1 MVLRSTQKGERSVEE
16 ARDARETL
24 PGTEIEA
31 HTSLSL
37 LETTS
42 STLTK
47 LTDGVPEIHI
57 LESKDLV
64 TWSSAASISEFQD
77 LATRTAKAEAWETHA
92 FEAQTRA
99 NSQPKQNIVSD
110 VTATSVMKQKH
121 SKEKV
126 EVTEKE
132 ATFLV
137 RPLWPQKFHY
147 ILTLVGYSLRPTQL
161 WNFVYLWIH
170 KGGCSFF
177 MIYIIILVFV
187 GIPLLF
193 LEMAVGQMLQQGS
206 LDLWKIIGPWA
217 GGVGYISFM
226 VCFITSTYT
235 NVFNSWIL
243 FYLSHFF
250 QFPVPWE
257 KCPLL
262 KNASDFDP
270 ACART
275 TPSIYFWYQ
284 QTLKASD
291 RIEDGGLPVL
301 SLSLPL
307 FVSWCLIG
315 AFIINGLQSIGKVMY
330 VLVLLPYFILFCFL
344 IRSLLLEGA
353 IYGLQHLLVAKVSA
367 LYNLNVWSR
376 AGSQV
381 VFQLGLGFGP
391 IVSLA
396 SHMPQ
401 SNNCVMDTFIMAVVI
416 VVTLLLFTTFILS
429 VLGFWAT
436 VLTYRCNE
444 KNVETLINLINLG
457 KLPPDA
463 YPPADLRKNPTS
475 IYNTW
480 LNSLP
485 QDIKNMVLSYIP
497 ECNIQDQFLQIKD
510 SQSFSFLIF
519 AEYTSFLPWS
529 SLWSLLFFLL
539 LLFRELGIMVGF
551 MQGIILPLQDTFSS
565 LRKHTILLTVG
576 IIMILYLCG
585 LFFTRPSGIYF
596 MRLLNEYWIVLPIFF
611 IIICE
616 NITVA
621 WAYGAKRFLAD
632 MAVLLDR
639 PISSICSRLW
649 CYVSPVVLLFLLVI
663 ILVDLSMKPM
673 TYIAWDSVGSKE
685 VLRPYPSWGL
695 FLVIILF
702 LIVILPVPVYLVY
715 CLCNGMPFKSESKN
729 RLMIFSKSPPP
740 SDQPVLREKV
750 QKEEIPQGDKTK

>member
-24 PGTEIEA
+24 PGMEIEA
-31 HTSLSL
+31 HTSVSL

-57 LESKDLV
+57 LESKDPV

-110 VTATSVMKQKH
+110 VTATSIMKQKH

-132 ATFLV
+132 
-137 RPLWPQKFHY
+137 
-147 ILTLVGYSLRPTQL
+147 G
-161 WNFVYLWIH
+161 
-170 KGGCSFF
+170 SFF

-226 VCFITSTYT
+226 VCFITSIYT

-315 AFIINGLQSIGKVMY
+315 VFIINGLQSIGKV
-330 VLVLLPYFILFCFL
+330 
-344 IRSLLLEGA
+344 
-353 IYGLQHLLVAKVSA
+353 SA
-367 LYNLNVWSR
+367 LYNVNVWSR

-444 KNVETLINLINLG
+444 K
-457 KLPPDA
+457 
-463 YPPADLRKNPTS
+463 
-475 IYNTW
+475 
-480 LNSLP
+480 
-485 QDIKNMVLSYIP
+485 
-497 ECNIQDQFLQIKD
+497 
-510 SQSFSFLIF
+510 
-519 AEYTSFLPWS
+519 
-529 SLWSLLFFLL
+529 
-539 LLFRELGIMVGF
+539 
-551 MQGIILPLQDTFSS
+551 
-565 LRKHTILLTVG
+565 
-576 IIMILYLCG
+576 
-585 LFFTRPSGIYF
+585 
-596 MRLLNEYWIVLPIFF
+596 
-611 IIICE
+611 
-616 NITVA
+616 
-621 WAYGAKRFLAD
+621 
-632 MAVLLDR
+632 
-639 PISSICSRLW
+639 
-649 CYVSPVVLLFLLVI
+649 
-663 ILVDLSMKPM
+663 
-673 TYIAWDSVGSKE
+673 
-685 VLRPYPSWGL
+685 
-695 FLVIILF
+695 
-702 LIVILPVPVYLVY
+702 
-715 CLCNGMPFKSESKN
+715 
-729 RLMIFSKSPPP
+729 
-740 SDQPVLREKV
+740 
-750 QKEEIPQGDKTK
+750 

>member
-1 MVLRSTQKGERSVEE
+1 M
-16 ARDARETL
+16 DA
-24 PGTEIEA
+24 
-31 HTSLSL
+31 
-37 LETTS
+37 
-42 STLTK
+42 
-47 LTDGVPEIHI
+47 
-57 LESKDLV
+57 
-64 TWSSAASISEFQD
+64 
-77 LATRTAKAEAWETHA
+77 
-92 FEAQTRA
+92 
-99 NSQPKQNIVSD
+99 
-110 VTATSVMKQKH
+110 
-121 SKEKV
+121 
-126 EVTEKE
+126 
-132 ATFLV
+132 
-137 RPLWPQKFHY
+137 
-147 ILTLVGYSLRPTQL
+147 
-161 WNFVYLWIH
+161 
-170 KGGCSFF
+170 GGSFF

-519 AEYTSFLPWS
+519 AE
-529 SLWSLLFFLL
+529 
-539 LLFRELGIMVGF
+539 ELGIMVGF

-639 PISSICSRLW
+639 PISSICRAPGSGVRFFSHLLAEESGHHIPLPVFSLVF
-649 CYVSPVVLLFLLVI
+649 CLGSLSTFPLHMSSSSSGNFDILNPFPISPQ
-663 ILVDLSMKPM
+663 
-673 TYIAWDSVGSKE
+673 SKE

>member
-1 MVLRSTQKGERSVEE
+1 
-16 ARDARETL
+16 
-24 PGTEIEA
+24 
-31 HTSLSL
+31 
-37 LETTS
+37 
-42 STLTK
+42 
-47 LTDGVPEIHI
+47 
-57 LESKDLV
+57 
-64 TWSSAASISEFQD
+64 
-77 LATRTAKAEAWETHA
+77 
-92 FEAQTRA
+92 
-99 NSQPKQNIVSD
+99 
-110 VTATSVMKQKH
+110 MKQKH

-132 ATFLV
+132 
-137 RPLWPQKFHY
+137 
-147 ILTLVGYSLRPTQL
+147 G
-161 WNFVYLWIH
+161 
-170 KGGCSFF
+170 SFF

-291 RIEDGGLPVL
+291 RIEDGGPPVL

-315 AFIINGLQSIGKVMY
+315 VFIINGLQSIGKVMY
-330 VLVLLPYFILFCFL
+330 VLVVLPYFILFCFL

-367 LYNLNVWSR
+367 LYNVNVWSR

-444 KNVETLINLINLG
+444 KNVETLIKLINLG
-457 KLPPDA
+457 KLPRDA
-463 YPPADLRKNPTS
+463 YPPADLRENPTS

-529 SLWSLLFFLL
+529 SLWSLFFFLL
-539 LLFRELGIMVGF
+539 LLFKELGIMVGF

-565 LRKHTILLTVG
+565 LRKHTALLTDSMFSPVG
-576 IIMILYLCG
+576 IIMLLYLCG

-715 CLCNGMPFKSESKN
+715 CLCNGMPFKSKSKN
-729 RLMIFSKSPPP
+729 RLMIFSKSPPL

>member
-1 MVLRSTQKGERSVEE
+1 MRVAPVLRSTQKGERSVEE

-24 PGTEIEA
+24 PGMEIEA
-31 HTSLSL
+31 HTSVSL

-57 LESKDLV
+57 LESKDPV

-110 VTATSVMKQKH
+110 VTATSIMKQKH

-132 ATFLV
+132 GTFLV
-137 RPLWPQKFHY
+137 RPLWPQKFYY

-226 VCFITSTYT
+226 VRSTGMLRPTLIPHPHPNVHGSSPFCPSALCQIPSFFLSLVFLPSHFLPGLQVCFITSIYM

-315 AFIINGLQSIGKVMY
+315 VFIINGLQSIGKVMY

-367 LYNLNVWSR
+367 LYNVNVWSR

-444 KNVETLINLINLG
+444 KNVETLIKLINLG

-463 YPPADLRKNPTS
+463 YPPADLRENPAS

-529 SLWSLLFFLL
+529 ALWSLLFFLL

-565 LRKHTILLTVG
+565 LRKHTTLLTGTLTSV
-576 IIMILYLCG
+576 
-585 LFFTRPSGIYF
+585 
-596 MRLLNEYWIVLPIFF
+596 PIPTHGPNST
-611 IIICE
+611 E
-616 NITVA
+616 T
-621 WAYGAKRFLAD
+621 LT
-632 MAVLLDR
+632 LT
-639 PISSICSRLW
+639 SI
-649 CYVSPVVLLFLLVI
+649 
-663 ILVDLSMKPM
+663 
-673 TYIAWDSVGSKE
+673 
-685 VLRPYPSWGL
+685 
-695 FLVIILF
+695 
-702 LIVILPVPVYLVY
+702 
-715 CLCNGMPFKSESKN
+715 
-729 RLMIFSKSPPP
+729 
-740 SDQPVLREKV
+740 
-750 QKEEIPQGDKTK
+750 